1 MSLHTVSVL
10 VEDRPGVL
18 TQVSS
23 LFARRG
29 FNIHSLAVGTTE
41 RAGMSRM
48 TIVVEVTAKP
58 LEQVTKQLNKL
69 VSVIKVTELEP
80 HGSVE
85 RELALIKVHTK
96 PEERFQVLE
105 LAEIFRAR
113 VIDVARST
121 VTIEVS
127 GPPAKVDAFCELL
140 EPYGLVEMVRT
151 GRIAL
156 ARGEAGIR
164 DRMRAVAKEGE
175 SA

>member
-10 VEDRPGVL
+10 VQDQPGVL

-48 TIVVEVTAKP
+48 TIVVEVTA
-58 LEQVTKQLNKL
+58 LEACR
-69 VSVIKVTELEP
+69 
-80 HGSVE
+80 SVE

-96 PEERFQVLE
+96 PDERFQVLE

-127 GPPAKVDAFCELL
+127 GPPAKVDAFRELL

-164 DRMRAVAKEGE
+164 DRMRAVARDGE

>member
-10 VEDRPGVL
+10 VEDQPGVL

-23 LFARRG
+23 LFARRA

-41 RAGMSRM
+41 RPGMSRM

-80 HGSVE
+80 DASVE

-96 PEERFQVLE
+96 PDERFQVLE

-127 GPPAKVDAFCELL
+127 GPSAKVDAFCELL
-140 EPYGLVEMVRT
+140 EPYGLVEMART

-156 ARGEAGIR
+156 ARGEAGIK
-164 DRMRAVAKEGE
+164 DRLRAVRG
-175 SA
+175 

>member
-1 MSLHTVSVL
+1 MSQHTISVL

-18 TQVSS
+18 ARVAN

-80 HGSVE
+80 DASVE

-96 PEERFQVLE
+96 PDERFQVLE

-127 GPPAKVDAFCELL
+127 GPSAKVDAFCELL
-140 EPYGLVEMVRT
+140 EPYGLVEMART

-156 ARGEAGIR
+156 ARGDAGIR
-164 DRMRAVAKEGE
+164 DRLRAVNT
-175 SA
+175 

>member
-1 MSLHTVSVL
+1 
-10 VEDRPGVL
+10 
-18 TQVSS
+18 
-23 LFARRG
+23 
-29 FNIHSLAVGTTE
+29 
-41 RAGMSRM
+41 
-48 TIVVEVTAKP
+48 
-58 LEQVTKQLNKL
+58 

-80 HGSVE
+80 DGSVE

>member
-1 MSLHTVSVL
+1 G
-10 VEDRPGVL
+10 R
-18 TQVSS
+18 
-23 LFARRG
+23 A
-29 FNIHSLAVGTTE
+29 FNTPPLAVATTE
-41 RAGMSRM
+41 RARMSRM
-48 TIVVEVTAKP
+48 TIVVEATAKP

-80 HGSVE
+80 DGSVE

-127 GPPAKVDAFCELL
+127 GPPAKVDAVRELL

-164 DRMRAVAKEGE
+164 DRMRAVAREGE

>member
-10 VEDRPGVL
+10 VEDQPGVL

-23 LFARRG
+23 LFARRE

-41 RAGMSRM
+41 RPGMSRM

-80 HGSVE
+80 DASVE

-96 PEERFQVLE
+96 PDERFQVLE

-127 GPPAKVDAFCELL
+127 GPSAKVDAFCELL
-140 EPYGLVEMVRT
+140 EPYGLVEMART

-156 ARGEAGIR
+156 ARGDAGIR
-164 DRMRAVAKEGE
+164 DRLRAVNT
-175 SA
+175 

>member
-10 VEDRPGVL
+10 VEDQPGVL
-18 TQVSS
+18 TQVSGWCP
-23 LFARRG
+23 RRG

-41 RAGMSRM
+41 RTGMSRM

-80 HGSVE
+80 DASVE

-121 VTIEVS
+121 VTTEVS
-127 GPPAKVDAFCELL
+127 GPGGRGTRSASCSSRTDWWRWPAPVAS
-140 EPYGLVEMVRT
+140 RW
-151 GRIAL
+151 
-156 ARGEAGIR
+156 RGEKPASEIACVR
-164 DRMRAVAKEGE
+164 
-175 SA
+175 

>member
-69 VSVIKVTELEP
+69 VSVIKV
-80 HGSVE
+80 
-85 RELALIKVHTK
+85 HTK

-113 VIDVARST
+113 VIDVACST